1 MRRSDSEA
9 IHKAAEAFQ
18 RSVLALNPKRPEDR
32 ARAWPGTKHI
42 EAAIDE
48 YLEATVRE
56 SRVDKVVG
64 VELPAG
70 HGLPAPAMAKNA
82 DILAAIVWLRGY
94 IEKVAAQTQVYRRA
108 QLLTKLASNLF
119 FDVAD
124 FQIRERFPE

>member
-1 MRRSDSEA
+1 MIRSDREA
-9 IHKAAEAFQ
+9 ITRASEAFQ
-18 RSVLALNPKRPEDR
+18 RSVLALNLKGPEER

-42 EAAIDE
+42 EAAVDA

-56 SRVDKVVG
+56 SRVDKG
-64 VELPAG
+64 GAG
-70 HGLPAPAMAKNA
+70 ALPAPAMATNA
-82 DILAAIVWLRGY
+82 DILAAIVALRGY
-94 IEKVAAQTQVYRRA
+94 VEKVAAQTQVYRRA